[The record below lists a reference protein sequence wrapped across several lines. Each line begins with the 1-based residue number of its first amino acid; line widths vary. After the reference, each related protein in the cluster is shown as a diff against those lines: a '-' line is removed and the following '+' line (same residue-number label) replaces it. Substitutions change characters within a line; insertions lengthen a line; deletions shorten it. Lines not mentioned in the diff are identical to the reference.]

1 MKIDWWRACW
11 RSKSGPEKGN
21 KISQRQASSKSN
33 YIKAGRR
40 VTAWR
45 GKQDR
50 VSRARHS
57 YCAAH
62 GALRSFSPSRAGE
75 REKKAKIAR
84 LEALSLASS
93 LENDLM
99 LLTEKMFAAFY

>member
-11 RSKSGPEKGN
+11 RSKSGPGKGN
-21 KISQRQASSKSN
+21 KTSQRQPSSRSN
-33 YIKAGRR
+33 NNRAGGR

-45 GKQDR
+45 VKQDR
-50 VSRARHS
+50 VRHG
-57 YCAAH
+57 YCVAH
-62 GALRSFSPSRAGE
+62 GALRAFSPRSPEGE
-75 REKKAKIAR
+75 RERKDKIAR

-93 LENDLM
+93 LENDVM